1 LVNHDKHE
9 VEPPHPVCEMKSGK
23 RREGVVGKRER
34 ETPEIHDITEKRV
47 QR

>member
-1 LVNHDKHE
+1 
-9 VEPPHPVCEMKSGK
+9 MKSGK

-34 ETPEIHDITEKRV
+34 ETPEIHDITEEGT